1 MYGVLIAPYAESDGV
16 KRGGYERRF
25 MEQSEKK
32 KKKSPDAV
40 GVDVDDSDSFAAGG
54 FFVGFADG
62 GEHESGR
69 RV

>member
-1 MYGVLIAPYAESDGV
+1 MYGVLIAPYAESVRV
-16 KRGGYERRF
+16 KGGGYERRV
-25 MEQSEKK
+25 MEQSERACE
-32 KKKSPDAV
+32 KSPDAV